1 MPNLSDAKALANKRW
16 DEKNK
21 DKKKLYRYRSYARKY
36 VREFANLDD
45 LGELTAMIEQR
56 RTEIESTQKSQPHN

>member
-1 MPNLSDAKALANKRW
+1 MPNISDARASANKRW

-21 DKKKLYRYRSYARKY
+21 EKKKLYRYRSYARKY

-45 LGELTAMIEQR
+45 LEELTTMIQQR

>member
-1 MPNLSDAKALANKRW
+1 MPNLSDARASANKRW

-21 DKKKLYRYRSYARKY
+21 EKKKLYRYRSYARKY

-45 LGELTAMIEQR
+45 LEELTAMIEQR
-56 RTEIESTQKSQPHN
+56 RAEIESTQKKPNPN